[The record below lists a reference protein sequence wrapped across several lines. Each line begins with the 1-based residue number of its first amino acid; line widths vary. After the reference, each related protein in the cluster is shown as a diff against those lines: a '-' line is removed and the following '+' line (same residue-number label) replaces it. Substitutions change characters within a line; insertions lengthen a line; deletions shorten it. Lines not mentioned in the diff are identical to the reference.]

1 MFFVCDSEGKDNF
14 MKQLFSSENVLIN
27 MTKIML
33 LKRKMRNKAITQVL
47 WKKILT
53 G

>member
-27 MTKIML
+27 MIKIML

-47 WKKILT
+47 WKKNSY
-53 G
+53 